1 MLEAIWV
8 FLGLI
13 IVSGLMYALATYV
26 FGRGEELAPMP
37 PDATPMVLPSTRDLS
52 GDDLREVRL
61 PVSVRGYRM
70 SDVDDLL
77 DRISEELDRRDRGQ
91 LNYLP
96 AAPTVLG
103 VPMLPSTD
111 DAASGASEGLEQSW
125 APAVSAV
132 HGTDTDAVVADG
144 CTRVD
149 AEADAQPRTDP

>member
-37 PDATPMVLPSTRDLS
+37 PDATPMVLPSSRDLS
-52 GDDLREVRL
+52 GNDLREVRL

-77 DRISEELDRRDRGQ
+77 DRISEELDRRDRSQ
-91 LNYLP
+91 SHYAP
-96 AAPTVLG
+96 AAPVAPTGL
-103 VPMLPSTD
+103 D
-111 DAASGASEGLEQSW
+111 GAEQSW
-125 APAVSAV
+125 APSVGAA
-132 HGTDTDAVVADG
+132 HRADAESVADVQG
-144 CTRVD
+144 QVD
-149 AEADAQPRTDP
+149 VEPEAQPRTGS